1 VATVALWHLGV
12 TAVLA
17 GALSSVI
24 LVQSI
29 GAALRRLRLGA
40 RRGVTVPVQP
50 RPAVEPRTVRVGVL
64 PSTEKAPAMASAA
77 GAR

>member
-1 VATVALWHLGV
+1 VATIALWHLGV

-29 GAALRRLRLGA
+29 GAALRRLRPGA
-40 RRGVTVPVQP
+40 RRDLTVPLHS
-50 RPAVEPRTVRVGVL
+50 RLTVEPRTVRVTVL

>member
-1 VATVALWHLGV
+1 VATIALWHLGV

-29 GAALRRLRLGA
+29 GAALRRLRLGG
-40 RRGVTVPVQP
+40 RRGVAVPVQS
-50 RPAVEPRTVRVGVL
+50 RTTVEPRTVRVGGL
-64 PSTEKAPAMASAA
+64 PTTEKAPAMASAA